1 MASTRED
8 KGSNRTRPGWW
19 LLSVG
24 LHVALLSLLLWA
36 PVRERLFEVV
46 EQPIHN
52 VSAERIR
59 KVSEDILR
67 LQKEEAEKKL
77 QELAEI
83 RDRMEEINRRELA
96 RFEEFRQLQQASAPE
111 RALRLQEAAAAA
123 QESLLEQLEQA
134 SQTEGSPTAQD
145 NQKTKAAK
153 TATEREIKHA
163 QEEAR
168 KLLESAGL
176 NRSARAQAEANREHA
191 QAAKRVEKFSS
202 EIEKSQKNGEQSKIE
217 DRRHAAEAPR
227 EALVKS
233 AERQRHAM
241 DVLRKEMEP
250 RLDAHPDLAKSSSPP
265 PPEAE
270 SQTLTSP
277 ENLQQALEQA
287 GVMESDILEQTRYSR
302 AMKAAALRREELER
316 VLAST
321 SVAAPNRPE
330 LDLSVLDQAATTT
343 MKIKEQRAALRE
355 VNSRLDSVAAQ
366 AREHLASMLPQ
377 EGGVSMS
384 LETLS
389 AAAERHE
396 QLRQMA
402 AEDTSERARDMVAV
416 LAPQR
421 GGAEA
426 RGADSTT
433 GLKPLDIRTVMVP
446 RNRDPGNS
454 LPGRRIVSSSHPAA
468 ARIPSAPWLYV
479 NTWYVLGP
487 FPNPRR
493 SNIDQRFPPEFVHD
507 LDAKY
512 PGMDGKMISW
522 QFVKGDKLAILP
534 PDDREYGIYYAY
546 TELWFDED
554 MDLWVAI
561 GSDDNSRIWVNDEI
575 VWLSSYEL
583 KGWRFDEGFRR
594 IPFRKGRNR
603 ILYRVENGHY
613 VTEFSFGIHLGGREP
628 NDPR

>member
-46 EQPIHN
+46 EQPVHN

-83 RDRMEEINRRELA
+83 RERMEEINRRELA

-111 RALRLQEAAAAA
+111 RALKLQEEAAAA
-123 QESLLEQLEQA
+123 QESLMEQLENA
-134 SQTEGSPTAQD
+134 SRIEGSPADQD
-145 NQKTKAAK
+145 NRRMKAAN
-153 TATEREIKHA
+153 TATEREIKNA
-163 QEEAR
+163 QEAAK

-191 QAAKRVEKFSS
+191 QAAKRVEKFTS
-202 EIEKSQKNGEQSKIE
+202 EMEKSQKNAEQSKIDE
-217 DRRHAAEAPR
+217 RRHAAEASR

-241 DVLRKEMEP
+241 DVLRKEMES
-250 RLDAHPDLAKSSSPP
+250 RLDARTDLAKSSSPP

-270 SQTLTSP
+270 SRTLTSP

-355 VNSRLDSVAAQ
+355 VNARIDSVAAQ
-366 AREHLASMLPQ
+366 AREHLASMLPL

-402 AEDTSERARDMVAV
+402 AEDSSERARDMVAV

-421 GGAEA
+421 VGAGA
-426 RGADSTT
+426 RGGNSAT
-433 GLKPLDIRTVMVP
+433 GLKPLDIRTVKVP
-446 RNRDPGNS
+446 RSRDPGNS
-454 LPGRRIVSSSHPAA
+454 LPGRRIVSSGHPAA
-468 ARIPSAPWLYV
+468 DRLPSAPWLYV

-522 QFVKGDKLAILP
+522 QFVKGNKLAILP

-583 KGWRFDEGFRR
+583 KGWCFDEGFRR

-603 ILYRVENGHY
+603 ILYRIENGHY
-613 VTEFSFGIHLGGREP
+613 VTEFSFGIHLGSREP
-628 NDPR
+628 AGRH